1 MAPWCKS
8 SDAGNLY
15 MLKRSCEVLP
25 LNEKVKD
32 LDLIQKKKKSY
43 AEIAQVYGK
52 NKSSCA
58 DCEIVKKEKEM
69 CACFIVLISYCD

>member
-25 LNEKVKD
+25 LSEKVKD
-32 LDLIQKKKKSY
+32 LDLIQKKKKNHMLRLLRSMVKTNLLV
-43 AEIAQVYGK
+43 Q
-52 NKSSCA
+52 
-58 DCEIVKKEKEM
+58 IVK
-69 CACFIVLISYCD
+69 L